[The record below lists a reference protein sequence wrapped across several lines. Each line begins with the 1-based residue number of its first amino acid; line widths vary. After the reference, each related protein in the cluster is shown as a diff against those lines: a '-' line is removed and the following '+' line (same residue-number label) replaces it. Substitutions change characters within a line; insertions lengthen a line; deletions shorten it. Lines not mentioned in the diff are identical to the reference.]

1 MRDGWGPDM
10 SARLGWII
18 MEAPSPLGFAYVWF
32 AYGGLNAGATS
43 WLLFSL
49 WQVHYIYRTPTFDP
63 AVVVEHLSSRG
74 NVLIRRA
81 YADWGRYER
90 YQSKLLELGVEMTFL
105 PTYGVKDKNRTDT
118 AIAVEAMEVL
128 FLRKSIDTFVI
139 VSGDSDF
146 GVLARKLRAYGKRV
160 IGISAKSSASKVLAA
175 LCHEFIFYE
184 TLTGEGL
191 QGYNL
196 ADGEKLIRKVL
207 PAIVESH
214 TSFQPSLLKDRLR
227 KLDSTFSERNYG
239 FKSFLRFIE
248 SFPSLLKVQRF
259 KGGHTQVTI
268 VDGIDLEAPASKP
281 VKSDRKPR
289 EERRESRRSD
299 DGPRDEGPRDERR
312 RGTGRNDERRR
323 EAGHN
328 DERRREAGHNDE
340 RRERRPRREARAQS
354 QPATNEQIES
364 GAEQAAP
371 RAKANAA
378 APAEQREQALG
389 KALIALRSLMVAVVA
404 SYDEPISL
412 RRLQNRMIES
422 VPTFDHKKLGFARFI
437 DFVREQDAVEVVKT
451 GRTYRV
457 QPK

>member
-1 MRDGWGPDM
+1 MVRRGTHGSVYRLKKTLSEIGLGMRKPEPTID
-10 SARLGWII
+10 ATEHR
-18 MEAPSPLGFAYVWF
+18 
-32 AYGGLNAGATS
+32 ATS
-43 WLLFSL
+43 DDDIGETAVFFDFENIVLGLKS
-49 WQVHYIYRTPTFDP
+49 PFDP

-196 ADGEKLIRKVL
+196 SDGEKLIRKVL

-248 SFPSLLKVQRF
+248 SFPHLLNVQRF
-259 KGGHTQVTI
+259 KGGHSRVTI
-268 VDGIDLEAPASKP
+268 VDGIDLEAPPFRPARP
-281 VKSDRKPR
+281 ERKPR
-289 EERRESRRSD
+289 EDRRD
-299 DGPRDEGPRDERR
+299 RR
-312 RGTGRNDERRR
+312 RGDS
-323 EAGHN
+323 
-328 DERRREAGHNDE
+328 
-340 RRERRPRREARAQS
+340 RERRSRRDTPPPTS
-354 QPATNEQIES
+354 
-364 GAEQAAP
+364 AEQGPAEHHSESASTSAAS
-371 RAKANAA
+371 
-378 APAEQREQALG
+378 PAVEPKTKPAEVEVEQREKALG
-389 KALIALRSLMVAVVA
+389 KALEALRALMVAVVA
-404 SYDEPISL
+404 SFDEPISL
-412 RRLQNRMIES
+412 RKLQNRMIES
-422 VPTFDHKKLGFARFI
+422 VPTFDHKKLGFTRFI
-437 DFVREQDAVEVVKT
+437 DFVRAQDAVEVVKT

-457 QPK
+457 KPK

>member
-1 MRDGWGPDM
+1 MRKPEPTIDATEHRGTSDDDIGETAVFFDFENIV
-10 SARLGWII
+10 LGLK
-18 MEAPSPLGFAYVWF
+18 SP
-32 AYGGLNAGATS
+32 
-43 WLLFSL
+43 
-49 WQVHYIYRTPTFDP
+49 FDP

-175 LCHEFIFYE
+175 LCQEFIFYE
-184 TLTGEGL
+184 TLTGEAL

-196 ADGEKLIRKVL
+196 PDGERLIRKVL

-214 TSFQPSLLKDRLR
+214 STFQPSLLKDRLR

-239 FKSFLRFIE
+239 VNSFLKFIE
-248 SFPSLLKVQRF
+248 SFPHLLTVQRF
-259 KGGHTQVTI
+259 KGGHTQVNVADG
-268 VDGIDLEAPASKP
+268 VDLDAPRTRTERPERKQRE
-281 VKSDRKPR
+281 DRR
-289 EERRESRRSD
+289 ERRRT
-299 DGPRDEGPRDERR
+299 DERR
-312 RGTGRNDERRR
+312 D
-323 EAGHN
+323 
-328 DERRREAGHNDE
+328 
-340 RRERRPRREARAQS
+340 RRPRREQQPTSRASKNGEKDAEAPTSESKTPIATARETTPS
-354 QPATNEQIES
+354 V
-364 GAEQAAP
+364 AEPTA
-371 RAKANAA
+371 
-378 APAEQREQALG
+378 QRERALG
-389 KALIALRSLMVAVVA
+389 KALEALQALMVAVVA
-404 SYDEPISL
+404 SYEEPISL
-412 RRLQNRMIES
+412 RKLQNRMIES
-422 VPTFDHKKLGFARFI
+422 VPTFDHKKLGYGRFI
-437 DFVREQDAVEVVKT
+437 DFVRGQDAVEVVKT

-457 QPK
+457 HSK